1 MNIVACWRA
10 LSLCLV
16 TFALFGCAQEEAH
29 SDANVGEAAIVVF
42 GPQTVITME
51 PDQRRAAYV
60 AVREGDIVAVG
71 ETLDDIKGVI
81 GDAPY
86 RIDGQFTD
94 KVLMPGLID
103 PHLHPMMAFLLPMTF
118 ITPEGWTLPSGVSA
132 PARSPQEYRARLVSS
147 LVADDGAGPYFTWG
161 YHQLWHGDLDRAAL
175 DEMAPDRPLVVWHR
189 SFHEIILNSAAL
201 TLFGFESREDF
212 DQALRDAGA
221 VPAHADYDR
230 GHFFETGLAA
240 ALPRMRP
247 FILSPMRLNAGFDA
261 MKQMMR
267 ENGVTTIADMATGL
281 FAGFDMESALI
292 GAAFGE
298 ASGNPARVMLVPDA
312 NSLIKETG
320 SLEGAVAKI
329 ADIQEREMGERVF
342 VNNRV
347 KLFADGAFFSQYMQ
361 MSPPGYDDGHEGK
374 WINSPE
380 EFEKYA
386 NAFWHAGV
394 TIHWHVN
401 GDAGLDA
408 VLDVVEELQIANP
421 RADHRLTLE
430 HLGYSR
436 EDQNARIAELG
447 VLVSAQPNYVY
458 VLSDKYA
465 EEGLGYERASKISSL
480 GSLERNG
487 VVVALHSDL
496 NMAPVDPLF
505 LAWIAATRETMEGSV
520 MAPEERLSVDKALR
534 AVTSDAAFVLG
545 LEDQIGSISPGKR
558 ADFAILN
565 EDPYE
570 AGADKLREI
579 GVWGVIFEGEI
590 WPAPQ

>member
-1 MNIVACWRA
+1 MNALVCWRMLRLTIVA
-10 LSLCLV
+10 V
-16 TFALFGCAQEEAH
+16 ALFGCAQEEAP
-29 SDANVGEAAIVVF
+29 SDANVDNAAVVVF
-42 GPQTVITME
+42 GPQTVITMD
-51 PDQRRAAYV
+51 PDQQRAAYV
-60 AVREGDIVAVG
+60 AVRAGNIVAVSD
-71 ETLDDIKGVI
+71 TLDDITDVI

-86 RIDGQFTD
+86 KLDGQFAG

-132 PARSPQEYRARLVSS
+132 PARSPEDYQARLVSALAS
-147 LVADDGAGPYFTWG
+147 DDGDAPYFTWG
-161 YHQLWHGDLDRAAL
+161 YHQLWHGDLDRATL
-175 DEMAPDRPLVVWHR
+175 DNIAPSRPVVVWHR

-201 TLFGFESREDF
+201 TLFGFESRDDF
-212 DQALRDAGA
+212 DRAMAAASAD
-221 VPAHADYDR
+221 PAHADYDR

-240 ALPRMRP
+240 ALPPMRP
-247 FILSPMRLNAGFDA
+247 YILSPMRLNAGFDA

-281 FAGFDMESALI
+281 FAGFDMESAMI

-298 ASGNPARVMLVPDA
+298 AAENPARVMLVPDA

-320 SLEGAVAKI
+320 SLEAAVAKL
-329 ADIQEREMGERVF
+329 AAVEERDFGNRVF

-347 KLFADGAFFSQYMQ
+347 KLFSDGAFFSQYMQ
-361 MSPPGYDDGHEGK
+361 MGPPGYEDGHEGK
-374 WINSPE
+374 WINPPE
-380 EFEKYA
+380 EFREYA
-386 NAFWHAGV
+386 SAFWDAGV

-408 VLDVVEELQIANP
+408 VLDVVEGLQETNP

-436 EDQNARIAELG
+436 EDQSARIAALG

-465 EEGLGYERASKISSL
+465 EQGLGFERASKISRL
-480 GSLERNG
+480 GSLEQND
-487 VVVALHSDL
+487 VIVALHSDL

-505 LAWIAATRETMEGSV
+505 LAWIAATRETMTGSI
-520 MAPEERLSVDKALR
+520 MAPEERLSLDKALR
-534 AVTSDAAFVLG
+534 AVTSDAAYVLG
-545 LEDQIGSISPGKR
+545 LEDQIGSISPGKK
-558 ADFAILN
+558 ADFAILS

-570 AGADKLREI
+570 AGAGRLRDI
-579 GVWGVIFEGEI
+579 GVWGVVFEGEV
-590 WPAPQ
+590 WPAN